1 MVEKFQLPS
10 AYTPWNTEKIYQAIM
25 HDKKVR
31 GDMIRIVLVE
41 DIGKGQIHTVPLTE
55 LKEYI
60 TA

>member
-1 MVEKFQLPS
+1 MPS

-31 GDMIRIVLVE
+31 GDKIRIVLVE